1 MHTENKMLNF
11 RLAKQ
16 EKNLKHLIYQNLA
29 FKDSLPKAIPTDWKL
44 DINQDQTADSAVPQ
58 TQINQ

>member
-16 EKNLKHLIYQNLA
+16 EKNLKHLNYQNLA
-29 FKDSLPKAIPTDWKL
+29 FKYSLPKAIPTDWKL
-44 DINQDQTADSAVPQ
+44 DINQD
-58 TQINQ
+58 

>member
-29 FKDSLPKAIPTDWKL
+29 FKDSLPKAIPADWKL
-44 DINQDQTADSAVPQ
+44 DVNQD
-58 TQINQ
+58 